1 MGSLLSNYPFSLV
14 DFAWV
19 AEFAILT
26 LSWVVL
32 GTQKL
37 HGGKALLRAGAEFAV
52 LFIAL
57 NAVTLLA
64 AYLLKSIPKN
74 SVFPLIRVV
83 LQGAVTLGYMLHTS
97 IGRKQSKI
105 LLWLVMMTASMSIF
119 AMAGKVSFLVGMNIQ
134 SGVLEGVARIAIFA
148 TLIGV
153 AFWLRHYHFDEYQ
166 SVPSSGL
173 VMIAADMVCVLL
185 LNVVEILAF
194 ALENGFLIAMLVGY
208 LTMLIMG
215 LLAIHAMYTMMQGQQ
230 VIIDLQAEKQRFI
243 SEQEQARMTEAML
256 HNLRSIRHDL
266 KNQYAYMQILLSEKR
281 YAELETYF
289 AELLKEL
296 PAPLQV
302 VDCGNHTVNTV
313 LNMEFAKMRADG
325 IAFRHQLAVPPVLP
339 FRSEDICAILSNL
352 IDNAAEECRRLHEN
366 GAADANITLDIHP
379 HQSYLFIQ
387 CSNTTD
393 RTALERNKRGLR
405 TTKRD
410 AALHGYGTQII
421 AKLAEKYNGVSD
433 FHLDGACFVA
443 QVMLDMASEEKQ
455 NEN

>member
-1 MGSLLSNYPFSLV
+1 MGSLLSSYPLSMV

-19 AEFAILT
+19 LEFAILT
-26 LSWVVL
+26 LSWVIL

-37 HGGKALLRAGAEFAV
+37 HGGKALLRASAEFAV
-52 LFIAL
+52 LFVAM

-64 AYLLKSIPKN
+64 AYLLKSITKN

-83 LQGAVTLGYMLHTS
+83 LQGVVTLGYMLYTS

-134 SGVLEGVARIAIFA
+134 SGVLEGVARIAIFT

-194 ALENGFLIAMLVGY
+194 ASENGFLIAMLVGY

-230 VIIDLQAEKQRFI
+230 VIIDLQR
-243 SEQEQARMTEAML
+243 SAR
-256 HNLRSIRHDL
+256 SYKKRH
-266 KNQYAYMQILLSEKR
+266 
-281 YAELETYF
+281 
-289 AELLKEL
+289 
-296 PAPLQV
+296 LQ
-302 VDCGNHTVNTV
+302 
-313 LNMEFAKMRADG
+313 
-325 IAFRHQLAVPPVLP
+325 
-339 FRSEDICAILSNL
+339 
-352 IDNAAEECRRLHEN
+352 
-366 GAADANITLDIHP
+366 
-379 HQSYLFIQ
+379 
-387 CSNTTD
+387 
-393 RTALERNKRGLR
+393 
-405 TTKRD
+405 
-410 AALHGYGTQII
+410 
-421 AKLAEKYNGVSD
+421 
-433 FHLDGACFVA
+433 
-443 QVMLDMASEEKQ
+443 
-455 NEN
+455 